1 MNAKELIKQLLNVP
15 PNAQVRL
22 VTSEMIHNDD
32 PTNVWLEEVV
42 TEEVTVYHDDEC
54 NTEIILVGIE

>member
-42 TEEVTVYHDDEC
+42 TEEVTVYHDDE
-54 NTEIILVGIE
+54 